1 MNIKKQSAGVWVN
14 LIVAILALA
23 SLIVYGVNIS
33 SAGYF
38 QNAAVSSMTTYGI
51 PAIILLVLVII
62 LAQLKLSGAAATVV
76 EIISGAMRIVIP
88 VLLTLCLIN
97 LISARAEGLGYI
109 YFSNAD
115 VALEGQTPENLS
127 SATGTIANMI
137 CLAVA
142 AVAAM
147 VAAFFRL
154 NKKAD

>member
-14 LIVAILALA
+14 LIAAILAVA

-33 SAGYF
+33 SEGYF
-38 QNAAVSSMTTYGI
+38 QNATVSSMMNYGI
-51 PAIILLVLVII
+51 PAIILLVLVIV
-62 LAQLKLSGAAATVV
+62 LAQLKLTGGAAAAV
-76 EIISGAMRIVIP
+76 ELVSGAMRIAVP

-115 VALEGQTPENLS
+115 VTLEVQTPENLS

-137 CLAVA
+137 CLAVS
-142 AVAAM
+142 AVVAM
-147 VAAFFRL
+147 AAAFFRL
-154 NKKAD
+154 TKKEA

>member
-14 LIVAILALA
+14 LIAAILAVA

-33 SAGYF
+33 SEGYF
-38 QNAAVSSMTTYGI
+38 QNATVSSMMNYGI
-51 PAIILLVLVII
+51 PAIILLVLVIV
-62 LAQLKLSGAAATVV
+62 LAQLKLTGGGAAAV
-76 EIISGAMRIVIP
+76 EIISGAMRIAVP

-115 VALEGQTPENLS
+115 VTLEVQTPENLS

-137 CLAVA
+137 CLAVS
-142 AVAAM
+142 AVVAM
-147 VAAFFRL
+147 AAAFFRL
-154 NKKAD
+154 TKKEA

>member
-14 LIVAILALA
+14 LIAAILALA

-33 SAGYF
+33 SEGYF
-38 QNAAVSSMTTYGI
+38 QNATVSSMMNYGI
-51 PAIILLVLVII
+51 PAIILLVLVIV
-62 LAQLKLSGAAATVV
+62 LAQLKLTGGAAAAV
-76 EIISGAMRIVIP
+76 EVISGVMRIAIP

-97 LISARAEGLGYI
+97 LIAARAEGLGYI

-115 VALEGQTPENLS
+115 VALEVQTPENLS

-147 VAAFFRL
+147 AAAFFRL
-154 NKKAD
+154 NRKEA

>member
-1 MNIKKQSAGVWVN
+1 M
-14 LIVAILALA
+14 
-23 SLIVYGVNIS
+23 NIS

-51 PAIILLVLVII
+51 PPIILLVLVII
-62 LAQLKLSGAAATVV
+62 LAQLKLSGAPPPWWR
-76 EIISGAMRIVIP
+76 SSPGAMRIVIP

-115 VALEGQTPENLS
+115 VALEVQTPENLS

>member
-115 VALEGQTPENLS
+115 VALEVQTPENLS

-154 NKKAD
+154 NQKAD

>member
-38 QNAAVSSMTTYGI
+38 QNATVSSMTTYGI
-51 PAIILLVLVII
+51 PAIVLLVLVII
-62 LAQLKLSGAAATVV
+62 LAQLKLTGGAAAAV
-76 EIISGAMRIVIP
+76 EIISGAMRIAIP

-97 LISARAEGLGYI
+97 LIAARAEGLGYI

-115 VALEGQTPENLS
+115 VALEVQTPENLS

-137 CLAVA
+137 CLAVS

-154 NKKAD
+154 NRKAA

>member
-14 LIVAILALA
+14 LIAAILAVA

-33 SAGYF
+33 SEGYF
-38 QNAAVSSMTTYGI
+38 QNATVSSMINYGI
-51 PAIILLVLVII
+51 PAIILLVLVIV
-62 LAQLKLSGAAATVV
+62 LAQLKLTGGAAAAV
-76 EIISGAMRIVIP
+76 EIISGAMRIAVP

-115 VALEGQTPENLS
+115 VTLEVQTPENLS

-137 CLAVA
+137 CLAVS
-142 AVAAM
+142 AVATMA
-147 VAAFFRL
+147 AAFFRL
-154 NKKAD
+154 TKKEA

>member
-115 VALEGQTPENLS
+115 VALEVQTPENLS

-137 CLAVA
+137 CLAVD

>member
-14 LIVAILALA
+14 LIAAVLAVA

-33 SAGYF
+33 SVGYF

-51 PAIILLVLVII
+51 PAVILLVLVII
-62 LAQLKLSGAAATVV
+62 LAQLKLTGGAATAV
-76 EIISGAMRIVIP
+76 EILSGAMRIAVP

-97 LISARAEGLGYI
+97 LIAARAEGLGYI

-115 VALEGQTPENLS
+115 VTLEVQTPENLS

-137 CLAVA
+137 CLAVS

-147 VAAFFRL
+147 AAAFFRL
-154 NKKAD
+154 GRKAD

>member
-14 LIVAILALA
+14 LIAAILAVA

-33 SAGYF
+33 SEGYF
-38 QNAAVSSMTTYGI
+38 QNATVSSMINYGI
-51 PAIILLVLVII
+51 PAIFLLVLVIV
-62 LAQLKLSGAAATVV
+62 LAQLKLTGGAAAAV
-76 EIISGAMRIVIP
+76 EIISGAMRIAVP

-115 VALEGQTPENLS
+115 VTLEVQTPENLS

-137 CLAVA
+137 CLAVS
-142 AVAAM
+142 AVVAM
-147 VAAFFRL
+147 AAAFFRL
-154 NKKAD
+154 TTKEA

>member
-14 LIVAILALA
+14 LIAAILAVA

-33 SAGYF
+33 SEGYF
-38 QNAAVSSMTTYGI
+38 QNATVSSMINYGI
-51 PAIILLVLVII
+51 PAIILLVLVIV
-62 LAQLKLSGAAATVV
+62 LAQLKLTGGAAAAV
-76 EIISGAMRIVIP
+76 EIISGAMRIAVP

-115 VALEGQTPENLS
+115 VILEVQTPENLS

-137 CLAVA
+137 CLAVS
-142 AVAAM
+142 AVVAM
-147 VAAFFRL
+147 AAAFFRL
-154 NKKAD
+154 TKKEA

>member
-14 LIVAILALA
+14 LIAAILAVA

-33 SAGYF
+33 SEGYF
-38 QNAAVSSMTTYGI
+38 QNATVSSMINYGI
-51 PAIILLVLVII
+51 PAIILLVLVIV
-62 LAQLKLSGAAATVV
+62 LAQLKLTGGAAAAV
-76 EIISGAMRIVIP
+76 EIISGAMRIAVP

-115 VALEGQTPENLS
+115 VTLEVQTPENLS

-137 CLAVA
+137 CLAVS
-142 AVAAM
+142 AVVAM
-147 VAAFFRL
+147 AAAFFRL
-154 NKKAD
+154 TKKEA

>member
-1 MNIKKQSAGVWVN
+1 MSIKKQSVGVWAN
-14 LIVAILALA
+14 LIAAILAVA

-51 PAIILLVLVII
+51 PAVILLVLVIV
-62 LAQLKLSGAAATVV
+62 LAQLRLTGGAAAGV
-76 EIISGAMRIVIP
+76 ELLSGAMRIAIP

-97 LISARAEGLGYI
+97 LIAARAEGLGYI

-115 VALEGQTPENLS
+115 VTLEVQTPENLS
-127 SATGTIANMI
+127 SATGTIANMV

-142 AVAAM
+142 AVTAM
-147 VAAFFRL
+147 AAAFFRL
-154 NKKAD
+154 NEKAA

>member
-14 LIVAILALA
+14 LIAAILAVA

-33 SAGYF
+33 SEGYF
-38 QNAAVSSMTTYGI
+38 QNATVSSMMNYGI
-51 PAIILLVLVII
+51 PAIILLVLVIV
-62 LAQLKLSGAAATVV
+62 LAQLKLTGGAATAV
-76 EIISGAMRIVIP
+76 EIISGAMRIAVP

-115 VALEGQTPENLS
+115 VTLEVQTPENLS

-137 CLAVA
+137 CLAVS
-142 AVAAM
+142 AVVAM
-147 VAAFFRL
+147 AAAFFRL
-154 NKKAD
+154 TKKEA

>member
-14 LIVAILALA
+14 LIAVILAVA

-33 SAGYF
+33 SEGYF
-38 QNAAVSSMTTYGI
+38 QNATVSSMINYGI
-51 PAIILLVLVII
+51 PAIILLVLVIV
-62 LAQLKLSGAAATVV
+62 LAQLKLTGGAAAAV
-76 EIISGAMRIVIP
+76 EIISGAMRIAVP

-115 VALEGQTPENLS
+115 VTMEVQTPENLS

-137 CLAVA
+137 CLAVS
-142 AVAAM
+142 AVVAM
-147 VAAFFRL
+147 AAAFFRL
-154 NKKAD
+154 TKKEA

>member
-14 LIVAILALA
+14 LIAAILALA

-38 QNAAVSSMTTYGI
+38 QNAAVSSMLPYGI
-51 PAIILLVLVII
+51 LAVVLLALAIV
-62 LAQLKLSGAAATVV
+62 LAQLKLTGGAAAAV
-76 EIISGAMRIVIP
+76 EIISGAMRIAAP

-97 LISARAEGLGYI
+97 LIAARAEGLGFI

-115 VALEGQTPENLS
+115 VTLEVQTPENLS

-147 VAAFFRL
+147 AAAFFRL
-154 NKKAD
+154 NRKEA

>member
-14 LIVAILALA
+14 LIAAILAVA

-33 SAGYF
+33 SEGYF
-38 QNAAVSSMTTYGI
+38 QNATVSSMMNYGI
-51 PAIILLVLVII
+51 PAIILLVLVIV
-62 LAQLKLSGAAATVV
+62 LAQLKLTGGAAAAV
-76 EIISGAMRIVIP
+76 EIISGAMRIAVP

-115 VALEGQTPENLS
+115 VTLEVQTPENLS

-137 CLAVA
+137 CLAVS
-142 AVAAM
+142 AVVAM
-147 VAAFFRL
+147 AAAFFRL
-154 NKKAD
+154 TKKEA

>member
-14 LIVAILALA
+14 LIAAILALA

-33 SAGYF
+33 SEGYF
-38 QNAAVSSMTTYGI
+38 QNATVSSMMNYGI
-51 PAIILLVLVII
+51 PAIILLVLVIV
-62 LAQLKLSGAAATVV
+62 LAQLKLTGGAAAAV
-76 EIISGAMRIVIP
+76 ELISGAMRIAIP

-97 LISARAEGLGYI
+97 LIAARAEGLGYI

-115 VALEGQTPENLS
+115 VTLEVQTPENLS

-137 CLAVA
+137 CLAVS
-142 AVAAM
+142 AVVAM
-147 VAAFFRL
+147 AAAFFRL

>member
-14 LIVAILALA
+14 LIAAILAVA

-33 SAGYF
+33 SEGYF
-38 QNAAVSSMTTYGI
+38 QNASVSSMINYGI
-51 PAIILLVLVII
+51 PAIILLVLVIV
-62 LAQLKLSGAAATVV
+62 LAQLKLTGGAAAAV
-76 EIISGAMRIVIP
+76 EIISGAMRIAVP

-115 VALEGQTPENLS
+115 VTLEVQTPENLS

-137 CLAVA
+137 CLAVS
-142 AVAAM
+142 AVVAM
-147 VAAFFRL
+147 AAAFFRL
-154 NKKAD
+154 TKKEA

>member
-14 LIVAILALA
+14 LIAAILAVA

-33 SAGYF
+33 SEGYF
-38 QNAAVSSMTTYGI
+38 QNATVSSMINYGI
-51 PAIILLVLVII
+51 PAIILLVLVIV
-62 LAQLKLSGAAATVV
+62 LAQLKLTGGAAAAV
-76 EIISGAMRIVIP
+76 EIISGAMRITVP

-115 VALEGQTPENLS
+115 VTLEVQTPENLS

-137 CLAVA
+137 CLAVS
-142 AVAAM
+142 AVVAM
-147 VAAFFRL
+147 AAAFFRL
-154 NKKAD
+154 TKKEA

>member
-14 LIVAILALA
+14 LIAAILAVA

-33 SAGYF
+33 SEGYF
-38 QNAAVSSMTTYGI
+38 QNATVSSMMNYGI
-51 PAIILLVLVII
+51 PAIILLVLVIV
-62 LAQLKLSGAAATVV
+62 LAQLKLTGGAAAAV
-76 EIISGAMRIVIP
+76 ELISGAMRIAIP

-97 LISARAEGLGYI
+97 LIAARAEGLGYI

-115 VALEGQTPENLS
+115 VTLEVQTPENLS

-137 CLAVA
+137 CLAVS
-142 AVAAM
+142 AVVAM
-147 VAAFFRL
+147 AAAFFRL

>member
-14 LIVAILALA
+14 LIAAILAVA

-33 SAGYF
+33 SEGYF
-38 QNAAVSSMTTYGI
+38 QNATVSSMMNYGI
-51 PAIILLVLVII
+51 PAIILLVLVIV
-62 LAQLKLSGAAATVV
+62 LAQLKLTGGAAAV
-76 EIISGAMRIVIP
+76 EIISGAMRIAVP

-115 VALEGQTPENLS
+115 VTLEVQTPENLS

-137 CLAVA
+137 CLAVS
-142 AVAAM
+142 AVVAM
-147 VAAFFRL
+147 AAAFFRL
-154 NKKAD
+154 TKKEA

>member
-14 LIVAILALA
+14 LIAAILAVA

-33 SAGYF
+33 SEGYF
-38 QNAAVSSMTTYGI
+38 QNATVSSMINYGI
-51 PAIILLVLVII
+51 PAIILLVLVIV
-62 LAQLKLSGAAATVV
+62 LAQLKLTGGAATAVDLV
-76 EIISGAMRIVIP
+76 SGVMRIAVP

-115 VALEGQTPENLS
+115 VTLEVQTPENLS

-137 CLAVA
+137 CLAVS
-142 AVAAM
+142 AVVAM
-147 VAAFFRL
+147 AAAFFRL
-154 NKKAD
+154 TKKEA

>member
-14 LIVAILALA
+14 LIAAILAVA

-33 SAGYF
+33 SEGYF
-38 QNAAVSSMTTYGI
+38 QNATVSSMINYGI
-51 PAIILLVLVII
+51 PAIILLVLVIV
-62 LAQLKLSGAAATVV
+62 LAQLKLTGGAAAAV
-76 EIISGAMRIVIP
+76 EIISGAMRIAVP

-115 VALEGQTPENLS
+115 VTLEVQTPENLS

-137 CLAVA
+137 CLAVS
-142 AVAAM
+142 AVVAM
-147 VAAFFRL
+147 AAAFFCL
-154 NKKAD
+154 TKKEA

>member
-14 LIVAILALA
+14 LIAAIQAVA

-33 SAGYF
+33 SEGYF
-38 QNAAVSSMTTYGI
+38 QNATVSSMITYGI
-51 PAIILLVLVII
+51 PAIILLVLVIV
-62 LAQLKLSGAAATVV
+62 LAQLKLTGGAATAV
-76 EIISGAMRIVIP
+76 EIISGAMRIAVP

-115 VALEGQTPENLS
+115 VTLEVQSPENLS

-137 CLAVA
+137 CLAVS
-142 AVAAM
+142 AVVAM
-147 VAAFFRL
+147 AAAFFRL
-154 NKKAD
+154 TKKEA

>member
-14 LIVAILALA
+14 LIAAVLAVA

-33 SAGYF
+33 SVGYF

-51 PAIILLVLVII
+51 PAVILLVLVII
-62 LAQLKLSGAAATVV
+62 LAQLKLTGGAATAV
-76 EIISGAMRIVIP
+76 EILSGAMRIAVP

-97 LISARAEGLGYI
+97 LIAARAEGLGYI

-115 VALEGQTPENLS
+115 VTLEVQTPENLS

-137 CLAVA
+137 CLAVS

-147 VAAFFRL
+147 AAAFFRL
-154 NKKAD
+154 NRKEA

>member
-14 LIVAILALA
+14 LIAAILALA

-33 SAGYF
+33 SEGYF
-38 QNAAVSSMTTYGI
+38 QNATVSSMMNYGI

-62 LAQLKLSGAAATVV
+62 LAQLKLTGGAAAAV
-76 EIISGAMRIVIP
+76 EIISGAMRIAVP
-88 VLLTLCLIN
+88 VLLTLCLIS
-97 LISARAEGLGYI
+97 LIASRAEGLGYI

-115 VALEGQTPENLS
+115 VALEVQTPENLS
-127 SATGTIANMI
+127 SATGTIVNMI

-154 NKKAD
+154 NKKSA